1 MKEQAIKKINTIG
14 KISYIAAVIAKC
26 FVIVGLVATVLV
38 SVLCF
43 TVFGDKIKMDMSGKI
58 DLEMDCE
65 MLDID
70 YDMLEGIDDDEDMD
84 VKKQTV
90 QIGNDKVGTVAS
102 ISISEQDYKAMD
114 VEIKDDTLFA
124 KLESEN
130 ISFTAKDVGLLLV
143 LAGISLV
150 MTIVTIS
157 FIEALCKSFRD
168 CTSPFDSKVIKKMQ
182 NLAISL
188 IPWTIVS
195 SVIDSTVDSFM
206 QGGLQLQLNID
217 LGVVLV
223 VLIVFILVYIFKYGA
238 VLQQESDETL

>member
-14 KISYIAAVIAKC
+14 KISYIAAIIAKC
-26 FVIVGLVATVLV
+26 IVIAGLVATVLV

-43 TVFGDKIKMDMSGKI
+43 TVFGDKIKMDMSGQI

-65 MLDID
+65 TLNID
-70 YDMLEGIDDDEDMD
+70 YDMLEELDDEDMD
-84 VKKQTV
+84 IKKQTV

-102 ISISEQDYKAMD
+102 ISISEQDYKAMN

-130 ISFTAKDVGLLLV
+130 ISFTAKDVGLLMI

-157 FIEALCKSFRD
+157 FVEALCKAFRD
-168 CTSPFDSKVIKKMQ
+168 CTSPFDGKVIKKMQ

-217 LGVVLV
+217 LGVALV

>member
-14 KISYIAAVIAKC
+14 KISYIAAIIAKC
-26 FVIVGLVATVLV
+26 IVIAGLVATVLV

-43 TVFGDKIKMDMSGKI
+43 TVFGDAIKMDMTGKI
-58 DLEMDCE
+58 DLEMDCKT
-65 MLDID
+65 LDID
-70 YDMLEGIDDDEDMD
+70 YDMLESIEDDEDTD
-84 VKKQTV
+84 VKNQTV
-90 QIGNDKVGTVAS
+90 RIGNDKVGTVAS

-130 ISFTAKDVGLLLV
+130 ISFTTKDVGLLLI

-157 FIEALCKSFRD
+157 FVEALCKAFRD
-168 CTSPFDSKVIKKMQ
+168 CTSPFESKVIKKMQ

-217 LGVVLV
+217 LGVALV